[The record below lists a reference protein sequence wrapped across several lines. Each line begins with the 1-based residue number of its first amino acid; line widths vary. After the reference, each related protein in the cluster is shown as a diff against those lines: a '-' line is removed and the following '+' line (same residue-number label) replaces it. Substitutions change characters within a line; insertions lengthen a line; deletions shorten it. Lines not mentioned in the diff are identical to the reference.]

1 MKNTAFIAIAL
12 VLFAFSPLQAQDPAN
27 DEYIKAMT
35 SNDMGERVRLL
46 KDWINKYGGTG
57 HQYENFANATV
68 CTAQFTGK
76 TAADTIKY
84 GEKALSIGGLD
95 DSTKA
100 QVLVT
105 LSSVCLQQNPSKA
118 RDYANQLIEAANAA
132 KGKKEQEGQEQV
144 WNQLIGA
151 GYYIQGESFKKENNA
166 KNALDAYQKSYN
178 ILKSK
183 EIVTAMAQLGKTLY
197 DNKDYANAERAFKV
211 AVPVLGDFGSVTL
224 YAKTLHRAGKK
235 TEALKY
241 YKQSYSKRKTG
252 EVAYNIGLLMAPQA
266 QSDTAMAQETIQ
278 YLLDA
283 SFLSRAN
290 SEKAMK
296 MAEGLYFH
304 HNPAYN
310 RKVQEIQAKMPD
322 LEALTKEYNDKFGE
336 KDEDDLTSAEKSEMD
351 SLLGLIEIEQ
361 KDIEK
366 LQAEQQA
373 TLGKFTRMVE
383 QTKQKLG
390 VK

>member
-1 MKNTAFIAIAL
+1 MKKTALIAIAL
-12 VLFAFSPLQAQDPAN
+12 VLFAYSPLIAQDPAN

-35 SNDMGERVRLL
+35 SNDQGERVRLL
-46 KDWINKYGGTG
+46 KDWLTQYGAG
-57 HQYENFANATV
+57 HQYENFANATI
-68 CTAQFTGK
+68 CTAAYTGK
-76 TAADTIKY
+76 TAADAIKY

-100 QVLVT
+100 QVLVQ
-105 LSSVCLQQNPSKA
+105 LASVSLQQSPSKA
-118 RDYANQLIEAANAA
+118 RDYAGQLIQAATAA
-132 KGKKEQEGQEQV
+132 KGKKEQEGQAQV

-151 GYYIQGESFKKENNA
+151 GYYIQAESYKKESNA
-166 KNALDAYQKSYN
+166 KSALDAYLQSYN

-183 EIVTAMAQLGKTLY
+183 EIATSLAQIGKSLY
-197 DNKDYANAERAFKV
+197 DSKDYASAEKAFKV
-211 AVPVLGDFGSVTL
+211 AVPALGDFGSVTL

-235 TEALKY
+235 PEALKY
-241 YKQSYSKRKTG
+241 YKESYNKRKTG
-252 EVAYNIGLLMAPQA
+252 EVAYNIGLIMAPQA
-266 QSDTAMAQETIQ
+266 QSNAGVAQETIQ

-283 SFLSRAN
+283 SFLSQAN
-290 SEKAMK
+290 SERAMK

-304 HNPAYN
+304 HNPEYN

-336 KDEDDLTSAEKSEMD
+336 KDVEDLSTAEKSEMD
-351 SLLGLIEIEQ
+351 SLWGLIEIEQ
-361 KDIEK
+361 KAVEK

-373 TLGKFTRMVE
+373 ELGKFTQIVE

>member
-12 VLFAFSPLQAQDPAN
+12 MLFAFSPLQAQDPAN

-35 SNDMGERVRLL
+35 SNDTGERVRLL
-46 KDWINKYGGTG
+46 KDWLNKYGDTG
-57 HQYENFANATV
+57 HQYENFANATI
-68 CTAQFTGK
+68 CTAQYTGK
-76 TAADTIKY
+76 TAADAIKY
-84 GEKALSIGGLD
+84 GEKALSVGGLD
-95 DSTKA
+95 DSTLA

-105 LSSVCLQQNPSKA
+105 LSSVSLQQSPSKA
-118 RDYANQLIEAANAA
+118 RNYATQLIETANAA
-132 KGKKEQEGQEQV
+132 KGKKEQAGQAQV

-151 GYYIQGESFKKENNA
+151 GYYIQGEAFKKENNA
-166 KNALDAYQKSYN
+166 KNALDAYQKSYT

-183 EIVTAMAQLGKTLY
+183 EIATAMAQLGKTLY

-241 YKQSYSKRKTG
+241 YKESYKKRKTG

-266 QSDTAMAQETIQ
+266 QSDAATAQETIQ

-304 HNPAYN
+304 HTPEYN

-336 KDEDDLTSAEKSEMD
+336 KDEDDLTRAEKSEMD

-361 KDIEK
+361 KIIEG

-373 TLGKFTRMVE
+373 ALGKFTQLVE